1 MSTQLQTRLLDEVS
15 FPMTFEYLEQ
25 VAGVDVAGV
34 LCDQLTQDYPTVSL
48 ELYSYERW
56 RNSLL
61 FRFSIGSHAEISCLD
76 ICDRT
81 LELNFAENFILPV
94 DPSLS
99 SRKPEV

>member
-48 ELYSYERW
+48 ELYS
-56 RNSLL
+56 
-61 FRFSIGSHAEISCLD
+61 
-76 ICDRT
+76 
-81 LELNFAENFILPV
+81 
-94 DPSLS
+94 
-99 SRKPEV
+99 